1 MAQKIIRGRKGGGG
15 GGHTPVESPDSIQ
28 SIARAKMLFALGEG
42 EFAGGLD
49 GTNIFADGTP
59 ALNADGSE
67 NFPGFRW
74 EFRPGTQAQDYIQ
87 GIPAVENEITVGT
100 ELKSGTP
107 WVRSVSNQQLSAVR
121 LRFGWPMLQK
131 QEDNGDVNGYRIEYA
146 IDVATDGGSYQEM
159 LTAAIDDKTTSLYER
174 SHRINLPK
182 ATTGWQVRVRRLTP
196 NANSA
201 RIADRMNI
209 EALTEIIDA
218 KLRYPNTALL
228 YVEFDSKQFPNIPK
242 ISCAPRGRVIRVPD
256 NYDPETRS
264 YTGVW
269 TGGFK
274 WAYSDNPAW
283 VFYDIILADR
293 FGLGDRIDSTQ
304 VSESELYRIA
314 QYCDQL
320 VPDGRGGDGME
331 PRFTCN
337 VYIQSREDAW
347 TVLSDLAGIFR
358 GMTYWGQNQMV
369 ALADMPRDMDFT
381 YTRANVIDGKFT
393 YSSASERTRYSTA
406 MVSWS
411 DPANHYADA
420 IEAVFDSDLVRRYDV
435 NQTELTAIGC
445 TRQSEANRRG
455 RWALLTNSKDRTVTF
470 SVGLDGMIPMPGH
483 IVGVADQM
491 VAGRVIG
498 GRISAVD
505 GRKLTLDRK
514 PGAKVGDRL
523 IINLPS
529 GKAQART
536 VQAVNDR
543 VVTVTTAYSEI
554 PVPESA
560 WSIDA
565 DDLAVQLYR
574 VLGIADNGD
583 NTFTINATEHDP
595 NKYARIDTGAR
606 IDDRPI
612 SIIPPGVQ
620 APPKNITIDSYSSVS
635 QGIAITTMRAA
646 WGAVDNAIAYEAEW
660 RKDNGN
666 WVSMPRTSALGFEV
680 PGIYAGRYLVRVRAI
695 NASDVSSVWATSME
709 TYLKGKEG
717 KPPVPVGFKASPLL
731 WGIQLDWGF
740 PDGAEDTLK
749 TEIQYSDNA
758 AGNNAMLLADIP
770 YPLHTHTMTGLK
782 AGQEFWFRARLQ
794 DRTGNQGDWTGWIKG
809 QSNANAGDYLES
821 IGDGF
826 LTDKDGDRLTGD
838 IDTNIEAI
846 IQNALANNATVEHQW
861 AQYGT
866 VRADILVVKTTIA
879 EVDHALAELST
890 QVQAQIDDV
899 TAVLEDKLTATV
911 DADGATAIHTLKAGV
926 RVNDVFYSAGMS
938 IAVLAETGKPVITRI
953 GFNANQFVLMSGSG
967 DTQYSPFAVVN
978 GQVFI
983 SDAFIQDGSINNAK
997 IGNYIQSN
1005 DYVAGRQGWRLD
1017 KGGTMEMNGANGS
1030 GRRVVTATLEQVFD
1044 ANGTLRMRSG
1054 LW

>member
-1 MAQKIIRGRKGGGG
+1 MAQNMIRGRKGGGG

-49 GTNIFADGTP
+49 GTNIFVDGTP
-59 ALNADGSE
+59 VLSSDGTE

-74 EFRPGTQAQDYIQ
+74 EFRPGSQAQEYIQ
-87 GIPAVENEITVGT
+87 GIPAVENEISVGS

-107 WVRSVSNQQLSAVR
+107 WVRSVSNLQLSSVR
-121 LRFGWPMLQK
+121 LRLGWPMLQK
-131 QEDNGDVNGYRIEYA
+131 QADNGDVNGYRIEYA
-146 IDVATDGGSYQEM
+146 IDVATDGGSYQEV

-182 ATTGWQVRVRRLTP
+182 ATTGWQLRVRRLTP

-242 ISCAPRGRVIRVPD
+242 ISCKPRGRLIRVPD
-256 NYDPETRS
+256 NYDPQTRS
-264 YTGVW
+264 YTGIW
-269 TGGFK
+269 SGGFK

-283 VFYDIILADR
+283 VFYDIILAER
-293 FGLGDRIDSTQ
+293 FGLGDRIDASQ

-314 QYCDQL
+314 QYCDQP
-320 VPDGRGGDGME
+320 VPDGRGGEGME

-337 VYIQSREDAW
+337 VYLQSREEAW

-381 YTRANVIDGKFT
+381 FTRANVIDGKFT

-411 DPANHYADA
+411 DPGNHYADA

-445 TRQSEANRRG
+445 TTPSEANRRG
-455 RWALLTNSKDRTVTF
+455 RWALLTNSKDRTVSF

-483 IVGVADQM
+483 IIGVADQM
-491 VAGRVIG
+491 LAGRVIG
-498 GRISAVD
+498 GRLSGVD

-514 PGAKVGDRL
+514 PGAKAGDRL
-523 IINLPS
+523 IVNLPS
-529 GKAQART
+529 GRAQART
-536 VQAVNDR
+536 VQAVNER
-543 VVTVTTAYSEI
+543 VVTVTIAYSET
-554 PVPESA
+554 PVPEAA

-574 VLGIADNGD
+574 VVGIADNGD
-583 NTFTINATEHDP
+583 NTYTVNAAEHDP

-620 APPKNITIDSYSSVS
+620 ASPKNITIDSYSSVS
-635 QGIAITTMRAA
+635 QGIAITTLRAA
-646 WGAVDNAIAYEAEW
+646 WGAVENAIAYEAEW

-666 WVSMPRTSALGFEV
+666 WVSVPRTSALGFEV
-680 PGIYAGRYLVRVRAI
+680 PGIYAGRYRVRVRAI
-695 NASDVSSVWATSME
+695 NASDVSSIWATSME
-709 TYLKGKEG
+709 IYLKGKEG

-731 WGIQLDWGF
+731 WGIQLDWAF
-740 PDGAEDTLK
+740 PTGAEDTLK
-749 TEIQYSDNA
+749 TEIQYADNA

-770 YPLHTHTMTGLK
+770 YPLHTHAMTGLK
-782 AGQEFWFRARLQ
+782 AGQAFWFRARLQ
-794 DRTGNQGDWTGWIKG
+794 DRTGNQGDWTGWAAG
-809 QSNANAGDYLES
+809 QANADAGDYLEN
-821 IGDGF
+821 IGDDL
-826 LTDKDGDRLTGD
+826 LTAKDGERLVGD
-838 IDTNIEAI
+838 IDTNIDAI
-846 IQNALANNATVEHQW
+846 LQNALANNATVDHQW

-866 VRADILVVKTTIA
+866 VRADIMVVKTTIA
-879 EVDHALAELST
+879 EVDRGLAEMKT
-890 QVQAQIDDV
+890 QVQVQIDDV

-926 RVNDVFYSAGMS
+926 RVNGTFYNAGMS
-938 IAVLAETGKPVITRI
+938 IAVLAENGRPVTTRI
-953 GFNANQFVLMSGSG
+953 GFNANQFVLMSGSD
-967 DTQYSPFAVVN
+967 DTQYSPFAVIN
-978 GQVFI
+978 GQVFMNN
-983 SDAFIQDGSINNAK
+983 AFIQDGTISNAK

-1005 DYVAGRQGWRLD
+1005 NYVPGAVGWRWD
-1017 KGGTMEMNGANGS
+1017 KNGNFENNGTGS
-1030 GRRVVTATLEQVFD
+1030 GGRMTQSNNSIRLYDSNGILRVAIGEY
-1044 ANGTLRMRSG
+1044 
-1054 LW
+1054 

>member
-1 MAQKIIRGRKGGGG
+1 
-15 GGHTPVESPDSIQ
+15 
-28 SIARAKMLFALGEG
+28 MLFALGEG

-107 WVRSVSNQQLSAVR
+107 WVRSVSNLQLSAVR

-314 QYCDQL
+314 QYCDQP

-574 VLGIADNGD
+574 VVGIADNGD

-620 APPKNITIDSYSSVS
+620 APPKNIAIDSYSSVS

-666 WVSMPRTSALGFEV
+666 WVSVPRTSALGFEV

-695 NASDVSSVWATSME
+695 NASDVSSIWATSME

-749 TEIQYSDNA
+749 TEIQYADNA

-879 EVDHALAELST
+879 EVDRALAELST

-926 RVNDVFYSAGMS
+926 RVNGVFYNAGMS

-953 GFNANQFVLMSGSG
+953 GFNANQFVLMSGIG
-967 DTQYSPFAVVN
+967 DTQYSPFAVIN

-983 SDAFIQDGSINNAK
+983 SDAFIQNASITSAKIADAAITNAK
-997 IGNYIQSN
+997 ISGFIQSDN
-1005 DYVAGRQGWRLD
+1005 FSATSGWRMD
-1017 KGGTMEMNGANGS
+1017 KSGAGAGQIQINGGDGNGRMEIRGDQINVYDAGGNLRVRM
-1030 GRRVVTATLEQVFD
+1030 GRL
-1044 ANGTLRMRSG
+1044 
-1054 LW
+1054 

>member
-1 MAQKIIRGRKGGGG
+1 
-15 GGHTPVESPDSIQ
+15 
-28 SIARAKMLFALGEG
+28 MLFALGEG

-74 EFRPGTQAQDYIQ
+74 EFRPGTQAQEYIQ

-107 WVRSVSNQQLSAVR
+107 WVRSVSNLQLSAVR

-314 QYCDQL
+314 QYCDQP

-505 GRKLTLDRK
+505 GRKLKLDRK

-574 VLGIADNGD
+574 VVGIADNGD

-635 QGIAITTMRAA
+635 QGIAITTLRAA

-666 WVSMPRTSALGFEV
+666 WVSVPRTSALGFEV

-695 NASDVSSVWATSME
+695 NASDISSVWATSME

-749 TEIQYSDNA
+749 TEIQYADNA

-911 DADGATAIHTLKAGV
+911 DAEGATAIHTLKAGV
-926 RVNDVFYSAGMS
+926 RVNGVFYNAGMS

-983 SDAFIQDGSINNAK
+983 SDAFIQNASITSAKIADAAITNAK
-997 IGNYIQSN
+997 ISGFIQSDN
-1005 DYVAGRQGWRLD
+1005 FSATSGWRMD
-1017 KGGTMEMNGANGS
+1017 KSGAGAGQIQINGGDGNGRMEIRGDQINVYDAGGNLRVRM
-1030 GRRVVTATLEQVFD
+1030 GRL
-1044 ANGTLRMRSG
+1044 
-1054 LW
+1054 